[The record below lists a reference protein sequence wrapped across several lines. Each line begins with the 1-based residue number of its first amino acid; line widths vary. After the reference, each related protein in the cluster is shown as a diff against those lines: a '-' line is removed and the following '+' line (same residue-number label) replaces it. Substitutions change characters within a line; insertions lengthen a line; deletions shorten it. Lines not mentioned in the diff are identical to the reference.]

1 MKTKLL
7 LLATVSLLA
16 ISAFHRASAQDYATL
31 LSNGDAALA
40 KQDYATALAEYAK
53 AQGISTS
60 PGERSFALAK
70 QALVKTE
77 QKDYPGARPL
87 AKEALANKE
96 ISPVCEVTALQ
107 AMGLVQMKGERDFA
121 AAAQSFQRAVQL
133 RDVDWARPYLN
144 LLLGDCY
151 RETGQ
156 SVEALEAY
164 NRVISLPNSNDGLK
178 ASAYFNMGM
187 EQQYRN
193 KDAAKARE
201 AYASAVKLNPALQA
215 EVEKHSA
222 TLH

>member
-1 MKTKLL
+1 MKTKH
-7 LLATVSLLA
+7 LLATVSILA
-16 ISAFHRASAQDYATL
+16 LSAFHRASAQDYATL

-40 KQDYATALAEYAK
+40 KQDYATALTEYAK
-53 AQGISTS
+53 AQEISTN

-87 AKEALANKE
+87 AKEALENKA

-156 SVEALEAY
+156 TDQALEAY
-164 NRVISLPNSNDGLK
+164 DRVINLPNSNEGLK
-178 ASAYFNMGM
+178 SLAYFNIGL

-215 EVEKHSA
+215 EVDKHTA
-222 TLH
+222 TLN